1 MAQGGGSDDRHA
13 CLQPC
18 CMADGACA
26 RAILGSRDNVRAALD
41 AREKV
46 MVTINTRSYGR
57 AADGLRPVKV
67 TRNYLEHAYGSCLI
81 ECGDTKVLCAATI
94 EDTVPAWMKGKGRG
108 WVTAEYAM
116 LPAATSKRTPRET
129 NGRKGRSQEIQ
140 RLIGRSLRAAVDMK
154 LLGEVTVTLDCD
166 VIQADGGTRTASIT
180 GAWIALHD
188 ALETWKNAGR
198 IRSNPIISQIAAVS
212 VGMVDGRVLLDL
224 DYHEDSRAEIDMNL
238 VMNANGEF
246 IEVQGTGERATFDRG
261 RLDSLLDV
269 GQKGIYELLQI
280 QRDALGL

>member
-1 MAQGGGSDDRHA
+1 
-13 CLQPC
+13 
-18 CMADGACA
+18 
-26 RAILGSRDNVRAALD
+26 
-41 AREKV
+41 
-46 MVTINTRSYGR
+46 MVTINTRSFGR
-57 AADGLRPVKV
+57 GADGLRPVKV
-67 TRNYLEHAYGSCLI
+67 TRNYLENAYGSCLI
-81 ECGDTKVLCAATI
+81 ECGNTRVLCAATI
-94 EDTVPAWMKGKGRG
+94 EDTVPSWMKGKGRG

-154 LLGEVTVTLDCD
+154 VLGEATVTLDCD

-198 IRSNPIISQIAAVS
+198 IKANPIVSQIAAVS

-246 IEVQGTGERATFDRG
+246 IEVQGTGERATFNRG

-269 GQKGIYELLQI
+269 GEKGLYELLQI